1 MVQHGCNV
9 RFVPKA
15 DISMSAVCPWR
26 ENLTSTLS
34 RFVIPANLECDGLF
48 QGIEAGLRD
57 LRVYHSVRAAT
68 DANGTDHFAVHY
80 EWEATR
86 CCGDAVG

>member
-1 MVQHGCNV
+1 
-9 RFVPKA
+9 
-15 DISMSAVCPWR
+15 MSALCQKQYELGLSLVR
-26 ENLTSTLS
+26 NLSSTLS
-34 RFVIPANLECDGLF
+34 RFVIPANLECDGLL

-80 EWEATR
+80 ELGGHPLLR
-86 CCGDAVG
+86 